1 MKLEPIEF
9 GVGELTLEKLG
20 IKRPEPE
27 PSEVND
33 EPDVSEPIE
42 EPDMAEPVEPSESFE
57 AQSGNEYFKN
67 FAGGFFEDLISFV
80 SNNYMALGTLALV
93 GSIGFYAGRR
103 YVPKGEARQY
113 KED

>member
-1 MKLEPIEF
+1 MKLEPIDF

-20 IKRPEPE
+20 LKRPEPE
-27 PSEVND
+27 PSKVSD

-42 EPDMAEPVEPSESFE
+42 EPEMAEPAEPAESFE

-103 YVPKGEARQY
+103 YVSKGESRQY

>member
-42 EPDMAEPVEPSESFE
+42 EPEMAEPVEPAASVAS
-57 AQSGNEYFKN
+57 A
-67 FAGGFFEDLISFV
+67 FAAAVAD
-80 SNNYMALGTLALV
+80 
-93 GSIGFYAGRR
+93 
-103 YVPKGEARQY
+103 ARCRWWPCLQL
-113 KED
+113 